1 MKSDNTILV
10 SITDTFPFESK
21 AFHVGYTA
29 LLAIQIIVASGA
41 VDVSLQGSCDEGSP
55 SSAKGVEYKVSN
67 WTDIKGS
74 LQSLGA
80 GDDLMYD
87 VEEMGY
93 KWIRVLVDGSGSLT
107 ARINTKG

>member
-1 MKSDNTILV
+1 MKSDNTLLV
-10 SITDTFPFESK
+10 SLTDTFPFESK

-41 VDVSLQGSCDEGSP
+41 VDVSLQGSCDDGNSH
-55 SSAKGVEYKVSN
+55 AGRGVEYGVTN
-67 WTDIKGS
+67 WTDITGS
-74 LQSLGA
+74 LKSLGA
-80 GDDLMYD
+80 GDDLLYD

-93 KWIRVLVDGSGSLT
+93 KWIRILVDGYGSLT